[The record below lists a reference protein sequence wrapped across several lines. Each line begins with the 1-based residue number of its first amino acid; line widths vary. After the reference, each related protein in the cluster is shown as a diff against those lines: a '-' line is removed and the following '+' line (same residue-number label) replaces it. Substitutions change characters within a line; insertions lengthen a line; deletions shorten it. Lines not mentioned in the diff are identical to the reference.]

1 MAVDVRMNYS
11 TMESM
16 EKAFRQAAQ
25 TLEQTTRSANDVSKS
40 MEAGALQGDAGDQF
54 RAAINDKLDKR
65 LKVLYDKMLELA
77 QDIKGAVEATRDGV
91 STAQSRFK

>member
-1 MAVDVRMNYS
+1 MAPDVRMNYS
-11 TMESM
+11 SMERM

-25 TLEQTTRSANDVSKS
+25 TIEQTMRTANEANKM
-40 MEAGALQGDAGDQF
+40 MEGGALQGEAGDQF
-54 RAAINDKLDKR
+54 RSAINDKLNKR
-65 LKVLYDKMLELA
+65 LKVLQEKMLELA